1 MKIINEALLDETT
14 GRAKQS
20 PRLRMNYN
28 FHERLDDPVNRLLN
42 ALEPG
47 TYLRPHRHLNPKKDE
62 IFLLLRGR
70 IAVFL
75 FDNKGEITQTQ
86 ILDPKE
92 GVYGAEIKA
101 GTWHGLLVL
110 ESGSVIYEI
119 KEGPFAPLAPENFA
133 PWSPAPEDT
142 KGVAKLYGVIRKGY
156 ITLHYLPVPLKENFI
171 FMQGKLYF
179 HRDETSFSSP

>member
-28 FHERLDDPVNRLLN
+28 FHEHLDDPVNRLLN

-133 PWSPAPEDT
+133 PWS
-142 KGVAKLYGVIRKGY
+142 IRKGY
-156 ITLHYLPVPLKENFI
+156 ITLHYLPVPLKENFS

>member
-1 MKIINEALLDETT
+1 MKIINEVLLDETT

-28 FHERLDDPVNRLLN
+28 FHEHLDDPVNRLLN

-47 TYLRPHRHLNPKKDE
+47 TYIRPHRHLNPGKDE
-62 IFLLLRGR
+62 IFLSLRGR

-75 FDNKGEITQTQ
+75 FDNEGKITETQ
-86 ILDPKE
+86 ILDPPK

-101 GTWHGLLVL
+101 GTWHSLLVL

-119 KEGPFAPLAPENFA
+119 KEGPFTPLAPENFA
-133 PWSPAPEDT
+133 PWRPAPEDT
-142 KGVAKLYGVIRKGY
+142 ERVKKY
-156 ITLHYLPVPLKENFI
+156 IELLEKEA
-171 FMQGKLYF
+171 
-179 HRDETSFSSP
+179 

>member
-1 MKIINEALLDETT
+1 MKIINEALLNETT

-28 FHERLDDPVNRLLN
+28 FHEHLDDPVNRLLN

-101 GTWHGLLVL
+101 GTWHERG
-110 ESGSVIYEI
+110 GKI
-119 KEGPFAPLAPENFA
+119 
-133 PWSPAPEDT
+133 
-142 KGVAKLYGVIRKGY
+142 YGVIRKGN
-156 ITLHYLPVPLKENFI
+156 ITLHYLPVPLKENFS

>member
-28 FHERLDDPVNRLLN
+28 FHEHLDDPVNRLRN

-75 FDNKGEITQTQ
+75 FDNKGEITKTQ

-110 ESGSVIYEI
+110 ESGSVI
-119 KEGPFAPLAPENFA
+119 
-133 PWSPAPEDT
+133 
-142 KGVAKLYGVIRKGY
+142 
-156 ITLHYLPVPLKENFI
+156 
-171 FMQGKLYF
+171 
-179 HRDETSFSSP
+179 

>member
-28 FHERLDDPVNRLLN
+28 FHEHSDDPVNRLLN

-47 TYLRPHRHLNPKKDE
+47 TYLHLNPKKDE

-75 FDNKGEITQTQ
+75 FDNKGEITKTQ

-119 KEGPFAPLAPENFA
+119 KEGPFAPLRATRPTPA
-133 PWSPAPEDT
+133 SASPT
-142 KGVAKLYGVIRKGY
+142 
-156 ITLHYLPVPLKENFI
+156 VPCIPAGASVCRPTTGLV
-171 FMQGKLYF
+171 
-179 HRDETSFSSP
+179 